1 MQEFMEK
8 KLSSSCDK
16 QPQMIKIHK
25 QTLSTLTFPLGEWL
39 GEQHMADVTLL
50 NAVLAISQYTH
61 LHGWQVQE
69 PACC

>member
-1 MQEFMEK
+1 
-8 KLSSSCDK
+8 
-16 QPQMIKIHK
+16 MIKIHK

-50 NAVLAISQYTH
+50 NAVLAISQYAH